1 MAALGLTTHIS
12 TCRRFPPD
20 VVARQGRQRFGLP
33 KVDAGS
39 FGDTPTII
47 FVAIRLQTIAPRQKT
62 ADQCRGNIKTPVLET
77 NLRTASYDHLS
88 NTPVV
93 NQ

>member
-1 MAALGLTTHIS
+1 MAGFGLTARIS

-39 FGDTPTII
+39 FGDTPAII
-47 FVAIRLQTIAPRQKT
+47 FVAMRLQTIGPRQKT

-77 NLRTASYDHLS
+77 ILRISGPRPMVT
-88 NTPVV
+88 
-93 NQ
+93 